1 MRRGLAVFLGAA
13 LMAALPVLLVAVVSH
28 SVGASIGT
36 GIVTLICVVA
46 LWKGLVEDK
55 RDYRG

>member
-1 MRRGLAVFLGAA
+1 MAV
-13 LMAALPVLLVAVVSH
+13 LPVLLVAVVSH